1 MLGLFSKNKTTSSE
15 SSQPKS
21 KGLFEKF
28 KDGLSKTKE
37 KFSSV
42 LGELFEVDRIIDLRL
57 LEEIEEKLIL
67 ADLGVETT
75 LFLLE
80 PFKDKIIKGDPITS
94 KEFKKELKISML
106 NLLKDYHYP
115 FPPQK
120 KPCALFFLGVNGVGK
135 TTTIAKL
142 ADKYKKEGY
151 SLLMIA
157 GDTFRAAAID
167 QLKTWGERL
176 NVPVIAQREGAD
188 PSAVIYQGLEYALKE
203 KIDLTLIDTAGR
215 LHTKYNL
222 IEELKKMHRV
232 MDKLLN
238 KEARVNILV
247 IDATTGQNSLSQVE
261 HFSKAIP
268 IDALIITKMDGTAK
282 GGIAL
287 SIAHKFKLPI
297 LFIGLGEK
305 PEDLVP
311 FDKEAFVNAI
321 FPD

>member
-1 MLGLFSKNKTTSSE
+1 
-15 SSQPKS
+15 
-21 KGLFEKF
+21 
-28 KDGLSKTKE
+28 
-37 KFSSV
+37 
-42 LGELFEVDRIIDLRL
+42 
-57 LEEIEEKLIL
+57 
-67 ADLGVETT
+67 
-75 LFLLE
+75 
-80 PFKDKIIKGDPITS
+80 
-94 KEFKKELKISML
+94 
-106 NLLKDYHYP
+106 
-115 FPPQK
+115 
-120 KPCALFFLGVNGVGK
+120 
-135 TTTIAKL
+135 
-142 ADKYKKEGY
+142 
-151 SLLMIA
+151 
-157 GDTFRAAAID
+157 
-167 QLKTWGERL
+167 
-176 NVPVIAQREGAD
+176 
-188 PSAVIYQGLEYALKE
+188 
-203 KIDLTLIDTAGR
+203 
-215 LHTKYNL
+215 
-222 IEELKKMHRV
+222 